1 MRKAGGLFKAVSVA
15 SALALMQACSE
26 PDAPEAGD
34 EPAPAVEEPVTSLEE
49 PAPIEAPQE
58 KRTASPA
65 PDSASPDGAFT
76 LEWSNDDALCASAL
90 SALSAL
96 NRAASADAD
105 TVEGED
111 YAARQ
116 ARRYLATNVNVDW
129 QAQTP
134 PFPGAEAS
142 EMATFDYF
150 NDGVDR
156 DVIRLRGDLSGQSVI
171 SLGIAEPDGQKI
183 ARLSFSYAGATFKDL
198 SDWEN
203 LNTKLAYSV
212 SDVVKLPQGYFTLIM
227 PLEDVDGSGRVYLG
241 QWRAKEG
248 AEAPREPT
256 GYYSELACVF
266 RAADVAAKSE

>member
-1 MRKAGGLFKAVSVA
+1 MKAGGLFKAVSVA
-15 SALALMQACSE
+15 SALALIQACSA
-26 PDAPEAGD
+26 PDAPEASA
-34 EPAPAVEEPVTSLEE
+34 EPAPAVEEQPAKSSEE
-49 PAPIEAPQE
+49 PAPSASLQE
-58 KRTASPA
+58 ERTVSPA
-65 PDSASPDGAFT
+65 PESASVDGAFS
-76 LEWSNDDALCASAL
+76 LEWSNDEALCASAL
-90 SALSAL
+90 GAL
-96 NRAASADAD
+96 NRASSADAD

-116 ARRYLATNVNVDW
+116 ARRYLATDANVDW

-142 EMATFDYF
+142 GIATFDYF

-171 SLGIAEPDGQKI
+171 SLGIVEPDGQKI

-198 SDWEN
+198 PDREN

-266 RAADVAAKSE
+266 RAADVVAKSE